1 LTKYFVTDTVNTEAG
16 GMTSTPGRKEMLPI
30 ATLNSADA
38 AAAVLDETRVAILAT
53 LREPGSAASVAAK
66 LAAPRQRIGYHV
78 RALERAGLV
87 VPVREKAHGGL
98 VERLVQAS
106 AGGYVVA
113 PQALGPLA
121 PDATTISDRFSTGY
135 QLAVASRIIHDLTD
149 LRARA
154 ERGRKTVPTL
164 TIDTRVRVA
173 SAEAQQAFATDLANA
188 VARVIEKHND
198 DRTPG
203 GRTFACAVTVHPNV
217 NPSDAGSAQ

>member
-1 LTKYFVTDTVNTEAG
+1 
-16 GMTSTPGRKEMLPI
+16 MLPI

-66 LAAPRQRIGYHV
+66 LGAPRQRIGYHV

-87 VPVREKAHGGL
+87 VPVMERAHGGL

-106 AGGYVVA
+106 AAGYVVA

-121 PDATTISDRFSTGY
+121 PDATTIFDRFSTGY

-154 ERGRKTVPTL
+154 ERARKTVPTL
-164 TIDTRVRVA
+164 TLDTRVRVA

-188 VARVIEKHND
+188 VARVIEKHHD

-217 NPSDAGSAQ
+217 NTSDGGGSQ

>member
-1 LTKYFVTDTVNTEAG
+1 
-16 GMTSTPGRKEMLPI
+16 MLPI
-30 ATLNSADA
+30 ATLSSANA
-38 AAAVLDETRVAILAT
+38 AAAVLDETRLAILAT

-87 VPVREKAHGGL
+87 VPVTERAHGGL

-106 AGGYVVA
+106 AAGYVVA

-154 ERGRKTVPTL
+154 ERARKTVPTL
-164 TIDTRVRVA
+164 TLDTRVRVA

-188 VARVIEKHND
+188 VARVIEKHHD

-217 NPSDAGSAQ
+217 TTSDAGGSQ

>member
-1 LTKYFVTDTVNTEAG
+1 
-16 GMTSTPGRKEMLPI
+16 MLPI

-87 VPVREKAHGGL
+87 VPVSERAHGGL

-106 AGGYVVA
+106 AAGYVVA

-121 PDATTISDRFSTGY
+121 PDATTISDRSSTGY

-154 ERGRKTVPTL
+154 ERARKTVPTL
-164 TIDTRVRVA
+164 TLDTRVRVA

-188 VARVIEKHND
+188 VARVIEKHHD

-203 GRTFACAVTVHPNV
+203 GRTFACAVAVHPNV
-217 NPSDAGSAQ
+217 NTSDAGGSQ

>member
-1 LTKYFVTDTVNTEAG
+1 
-16 GMTSTPGRKEMLPI
+16 MLPI

-87 VPVREKAHGGL
+87 VPVSERAHGGL

-106 AGGYVVA
+106 AAGYVVA

-154 ERGRKTVPTL
+154 ERARKTVPTL
-164 TIDTRVRVA
+164 TLDTRVRVA

-188 VARVIEKHND
+188 VARVIEKHHD
-198 DRTPG
+198 DRSAG

-217 NPSDAGSAQ
+217 NTSDAGGSQ

>member
-1 LTKYFVTDTVNTEAG
+1 
-16 GMTSTPGRKEMLPI
+16 MLPI
-30 ATLNSADA
+30 ATLNSADV

-87 VPVREKAHGGL
+87 VPVTERAHGGL

-106 AGGYVVA
+106 AAGYVVA

-154 ERGRKTVPTL
+154 ERARKTVPTL
-164 TIDTRVRVA
+164 TLDTRVRVA
-173 SAEAQQAFATDLANA
+173 SAEAQQAFATDLTNA
-188 VARVIEKHND
+188 VARVIEKHHD

-217 NPSDAGSAQ
+217 STSDAGGSQ

>member
-1 LTKYFVTDTVNTEAG
+1 
-16 GMTSTPGRKEMLPI
+16 MLPI

-66 LAAPRQRIGYHV
+66 LAVPRQRIGYHV

-87 VPVREKAHGGL
+87 VPVTERTHGGL

-106 AGGYVVA
+106 AAGYVVA

-121 PDATTISDRFSTGY
+121 PDATTIADRFSTGY

-154 ERGRKTVPTL
+154 ERARKTVPTL
-164 TIDTRVRVA
+164 TLDTRVRVA

-188 VARVIEKHND
+188 VARVIEKHHD

-217 NPSDAGSAQ
+217 NTSDAGGSQ

>member
-1 LTKYFVTDTVNTEAG
+1 
-16 GMTSTPGRKEMLPI
+16 MLPI

-38 AAAVLDETRVAILAT
+38 AAAVLDETRVAILAA

-87 VPVREKAHGGL
+87 VPVTERTHGGL

-106 AGGYVVA
+106 AAGYVVA

-121 PDATTISDRFSTGY
+121 PDATTIADRFSTGY

-154 ERGRKTVPTL
+154 ERARKTVPTL
-164 TIDTRVRVA
+164 TLDTRVRVA
-173 SAEAQQAFATDLANA
+173 SAEAQQAFATDLATA
-188 VARVIEKHND
+188 VARVIEKHHD

-217 NPSDAGSAQ
+217 NTSDAGGSQ

>member
-1 LTKYFVTDTVNTEAG
+1 
-16 GMTSTPGRKEMLPI
+16 MLPI

-38 AAAVLDETRVAILAT
+38 AAAVLDETRLAILAT

-66 LAAPRQRIGYHV
+66 LAAPRQRVGYHV
-78 RALERAGLV
+78 RALEQAGLV
-87 VPVREKAHGGL
+87 VPVAEKAHGGL

-106 AGGYVVA
+106 AAGYVVA

-121 PDATTISDRFSTGY
+121 PDAATISDRFSTGY
-135 QLAVASRIIHDLTD
+135 QLAVASRIIHDLTE

-154 ERGRKTVPTL
+154 ERARKTVPTL
-164 TIDTRVRVA
+164 TLDTRVRVA

-188 VARVIEKHND
+188 VARVIEKHHD

-217 NPSDAGSAQ
+217 NTSDAGGSQ

>member
-1 LTKYFVTDTVNTEAG
+1 
-16 GMTSTPGRKEMLPI
+16 MLPI

-87 VPVREKAHGGL
+87 VPVSERAHGGL

-106 AGGYVVA
+106 AAGYVVA

-121 PDATTISDRFSTGY
+121 PDAATISDRFSTGY

-154 ERGRKTVPTL
+154 ERARKTVPTL
-164 TIDTRVRVA
+164 TLDTRVRVA

-188 VARVIEKHND
+188 VARVIEKHHD

-203 GRTFACAVTVHPNV
+203 GRIFACAVTVHPNV
-217 NPSDAGSAQ
+217 NTSDAGGSQ

>member
-1 LTKYFVTDTVNTEAG
+1 
-16 GMTSTPGRKEMLPI
+16 MLPI
-30 ATLNSADA
+30 ATLNSADV

-87 VPVREKAHGGL
+87 VPVTERAHGGL

-106 AGGYVVA
+106 AAAYVVA

-154 ERGRKTVPTL
+154 ERARKTVPTL
-164 TIDTRVRVA
+164 TLDTRVRVA

-188 VARVIEKHND
+188 VARVIEKHHD

-217 NPSDAGSAQ
+217 TTPDAGGSQ

>member
-1 LTKYFVTDTVNTEAG
+1 
-16 GMTSTPGRKEMLPI
+16 MLPI

-38 AAAVLDETRVAILAT
+38 AAAVLDETRLAILAT

-66 LAAPRQRIGYHV
+66 LAAPRQRVGYHV
-78 RALERAGLV
+78 RALEQAGLV
-87 VPVREKAHGGL
+87 VPVAEKAHGGL

-106 AGGYVVA
+106 AAGYVVA

-121 PDATTISDRFSTGY
+121 PDAATISDRFSTGY
-135 QLAVASRIIHDLTD
+135 QLAVASRIIHDLTE

-154 ERGRKTVPTL
+154 ERARKTVPTL
-164 TIDTRVRVA
+164 TLDTRVRVA

-188 VARVIEKHND
+188 VARVIEKHHD

-203 GRTFACAVTVHPNV
+203 GRTFACAVTVHPKV
-217 NPSDAGSAQ
+217 NTSDAGGSQ

>member
-1 LTKYFVTDTVNTEAG
+1 
-16 GMTSTPGRKEMLPI
+16 MLPI

-66 LAAPRQRIGYHV
+66 LGAPRQRIGYHV
-78 RALERAGLV
+78 RELERAGLV
-87 VPVREKAHGGL
+87 VPVTERAHGGL

-106 AGGYVVA
+106 AAGYVVA

-121 PDATTISDRFSTGY
+121 PDATTISDRFSSGY

-154 ERGRKTVPTL
+154 ERARKTVPTL
-164 TIDTRVRVA
+164 TLDTRVRVA

-188 VARVIEKHND
+188 VARVIEKHHD

-217 NPSDAGSAQ
+217 NTSDAGGSQ

>member
-1 LTKYFVTDTVNTEAG
+1 
-16 GMTSTPGRKEMLPI
+16 MLPI

-38 AAAVLDETRVAILAT
+38 AAAVLDEARVAILAT

-66 LAAPRQRIGYHV
+66 LGAPRQRIGYHV

-87 VPVREKAHGGL
+87 VPVTERTHGGL

-106 AGGYVVA
+106 AAGYVVA

-154 ERGRKTVPTL
+154 ERARKTVPTL
-164 TIDTRVRVA
+164 TLDTRVRVA

-188 VARVIEKHND
+188 VARVIEKHHD

-203 GRTFACAVTVHPNV
+203 GRIFACAVTVHPNV
-217 NPSDAGSAQ
+217 NTSDAGGSQ